1 MLRKWR
7 CCDGAARR
15 KTMEGQGPSV
25 GEPPTATTNEEEEF
39 SLFVGAA
46 TEVPEIRWPKVMLE
60 EEEGVS
66 DE

>member
-1 MLRKWR
+1 
-7 CCDGAARR
+7 
-15 KTMEGQGPSV
+15 MEGQGPSV